1 MGENWTFY
9 AENLTVGYDG
19 KTVIADVNFSVGAGE
34 RILLCGANGL
44 GKSTLL
50 RTLAL
55 LQPPVSGK
63 CSFSASSEKRRT
75 VLIPAR
81 IPKVQGFSVEQF
93 VAASCYLETDWLGRI
108 PARLK
113 NQIKTAVENVGIP
126 ELLHR
131 DISTLSDGEFQ
142 KAAIATAL
150 VQKSDVVLLD
160 EPTAFLDVDTAR
172 QCFPQSIPC
181 LRKSR
186 SFSPH
191 TTSTRPHGIVT
202 ASSESYGTPERPNS
216 LTRARMH
223 LWQCAEPS
231 FRSASGALLPCC
243 KEHHAT
249 SGL

>member
-1 MGENWTFY
+1 MGENWTFD

-50 RTLAL
+50 RTLSL

-63 CSFSASSEKRRT
+63 CSFSGSSEKRRP

-150 VQKSDVVLLD
+150 VQKADVVLLD
-160 EPTAFLDVDTAR
+160 EPTAFLDVD
-172 QCFPQSIPC
+172 
-181 LRKSR
+181 SR
-186 SFSPH
+186 AAVLSTIDFMSPEISVIFSSH
-191 TTSTRPHGIVT
+191 DIYEASRHCNRIFGIVRD
-202 ASSESYGTPERPNS
+202 AGTPKFIDSGANASVAER
-216 LTRARMH
+216 RAI
-223 LWQCAEPS
+223 LSEC
-231 FRSASGALLPCC
+231 FRSAASVL
-243 KEHHAT
+243 
-249 SGL
+249 

>member
-1 MGENWTFY
+1 MGENWTFD

-63 CSFSASSEKRRT
+63 CSFSAGSEKRRT

-150 VQKSDVVLLD
+150 VQKADVVLLD
-160 EPTAFLDVDTAR
+160 EPTAFLDVD
-172 QCFPQSIPC
+172 
-181 LRKSR
+181 SR
-186 SFSPH
+186 AAVLSTIDSMSPEISVIFSSH
-191 TTSTRPHGIVT
+191 DIYEASRHCNRIFGIVRD
-202 ASSESYGTPERPNS
+202 AGTPKFIDSGANASVAER
-216 LTRARMH
+216 RAV
-223 LWQCAEPS
+223 LSEC
-231 FRSASGALLPCC
+231 FRSAASVL
-243 KEHHAT
+243 
-249 SGL
+249 

>member
-1 MGENWTFY
+1 MVENWTFD

-19 KTVIADVNFSVGAGE
+19 KTVIADVNFSVVAGE

-55 LQPPVSGK
+55 LQQPVSGK
-63 CSFSASSEKRRT
+63 CSFSGSSEKRRT

-81 IPKVQGFSVEQF
+81 IPKVEGFSVEQF

-113 NQIKTAVENVGIP
+113 NQIKTAVESVGIP

-150 VQKSDVVLLD
+150 VQKADVVLLD
-160 EPTAFLDVDTAR
+160 EPTAFLDVD
-172 QCFPQSIPC
+172 
-181 LRKSR
+181 SR
-186 SFSPH
+186 AAVLSTIDSMSPEISVIFSSH
-191 TTSTRPHGIVT
+191 DIYEASRHCNRIFGIVRD
-202 ASSESYGTPERPNS
+202 AGTPKFIDSGANASVAVR
-216 LTRARMH
+216 RAV
-223 LWQCAEPS
+223 LSEC
-231 FRSASGALLPCC
+231 FRSAASVL
-243 KEHHAT
+243 
-249 SGL
+249 

>member
-1 MGENWTFY
+1 MVEDWTFD

-63 CSFSASSEKRRT
+63 CSFSSSSEKRRT
-75 VLIPAR
+75 VLLIPAR

-150 VQKSDVVLLD
+150 VQKADVVLLD
-160 EPTAFLDVDTAR
+160 EPTAFLDVD
-172 QCFPQSIPC
+172 
-181 LRKSR
+181 SR
-186 SFSPH
+186 AAVLSTIDSMSPEISVIFSSH
-191 TTSTRPHGIVT
+191 DIYEASRHCTRIFGIVRDAGESKFIDSGAN
-202 ASSESYGTPERPNS
+202 ASAAVCRDVLSE
-216 LTRARMH
+216 
-223 LWQCAEPS
+223 C
-231 FRSASGALLPCC
+231 FRSAVL
-243 KEHHAT
+243 
-249 SGL
+249 

>member
-1 MGENWTFY
+1 MGEKWTLD

-19 KTVIADVNFSVGAGE
+19 KTVIADMNFSVGAGE

-50 RTLAL
+50 RTLSL

-63 CSFSASSEKRRT
+63 CSFSGNSEKRRP

-113 NQIKTAVENVGIP
+113 NQIKIAVENVGIP

-150 VQKSDVVLLD
+150 VQKADVVLLD
-160 EPTAFLDVDTAR
+160 EPTAFLDVDSRAAVLSTIDSMSPEISVIFSSHDIYEASRHCNRIFGIAR
-172 QCFPQSIPC
+172 DS
-181 LRKSR
+181 
-186 SFSPH
+186 
-191 TTSTRPHGIVT
+191 
-202 ASSESYGTPERPNS
+202 GTPKFIDSGANASVAVR
-216 LTRARMH
+216 RAI
-223 LWQCAEPS
+223 LSEC
-231 FRSASGALLPCC
+231 FRSAASVL
-243 KEHHAT
+243 
-249 SGL
+249 

>member
-1 MGENWTFY
+1 MGENWTFD
-9 AENLTVGYDG
+9 AENLTVGYDE

-63 CSFSASSEKRRT
+63 CSFFSGKHRS

-81 IPKVQGFSVEQF
+81 IPKVEGFSVEQF
-93 VAASCYLETDWLGRI
+93 VATSSYLETDWLGRI

-150 VQKSDVVLLD
+150 VQKADVVLLD
-160 EPTAFLDVDTAR
+160 EPTAFLDVD
-172 QCFPQSIPC
+172 
-181 LRKSR
+181 SR
-186 SFSPH
+186 AAVL
-191 TTSTRPHGIVT
+191 STID
-202 ASSESYGTPERPNS
+202 SMTPEISVIFSSHDIYEASRHC
-216 LTRARMH
+216 TRIFGIIPGTGA
-223 LWQCAEPS
+223 S
-231 FRSASGALLPCC
+231 KFIDSGANASVAVRRAILSECFRNAASLL
-243 KEHHAT
+243 
-249 SGL
+249 